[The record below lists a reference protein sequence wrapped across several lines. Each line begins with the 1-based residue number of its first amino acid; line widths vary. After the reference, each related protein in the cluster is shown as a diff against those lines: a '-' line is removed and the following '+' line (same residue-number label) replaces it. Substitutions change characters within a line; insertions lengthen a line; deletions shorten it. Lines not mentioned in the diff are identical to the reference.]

1 LEWSVLGVE
10 KKTKRKMRPAS
21 TPEARENQLISMA
34 YDLAEERMRNG
45 TATSQEIT
53 HFLKLGSE
61 KSRMEAEK
69 LRKEV
74 ELLKAKTEVLE
85 SSKVAEELYSRAIDA
100 MRRYSGHGDE
110 Q

>member
-1 LEWSVLGVE
+1 ME

-21 TPEARENQLISMA
+21 TPEARENQLIAMA

-61 KSRMEAEK
+61 KSRLESQK
-69 LRKEV
+69 LHKEV

-85 SSKVAEELYSRAIDA
+85 SGKVAEELYSKAIDA
-100 MRRYSGHGDE
+100 MRKYSGFGDRDE
-110 Q
+110 

>member
-1 LEWSVLGVE
+1 ME

-74 ELLKAKTEVLE
+74 ELLKAKTDVLE

-110 Q
+110 

>member
-1 LEWSVLGVE
+1 
-10 KKTKRKMRPAS
+10 MRPAS

-74 ELLKAKTEVLE
+74 ELLKAKTDVLE
-85 SSKVAEELYSRAIDA
+85 SSKVAEELYSKAIDA

>member
-1 LEWSVLGVE
+1 ME

-74 ELLKAKTEVLE
+74 ELLKAKTDVLE
-85 SSKVAEELYSRAIDA
+85 SSKVAEELCSRAIDA

>member
-1 LEWSVLGVE
+1 ME

>member
-1 LEWSVLGVE
+1 ME
-10 KKTKRKMRPAS
+10 KKTKRKVRPAT
-21 TPEARENQLISMA
+21 TPEARENQLIAMA

-61 KSRMEAEK
+61 KSRLESQK
-69 LRKEV
+69 LHKEV

-85 SSKVAEELYSRAIDA
+85 SGKVAEELYSKAIDA
-100 MRRYSGHGDE
+100 MRRYSGYGEDDE
-110 Q
+110 

>member
-1 LEWSVLGVE
+1 VE

>member
-1 LEWSVLGVE
+1 ME

-110 Q
+110 

>member
-1 LEWSVLGVE
+1 ME

-74 ELLKAKTEVLE
+74 ELLKAKTDVLE

>member
-1 LEWSVLGVE
+1 ME
-10 KKTKRKMRPAS
+10 KKTKRKVRPAT
-21 TPEARENQLISMA
+21 TPEARENQLIAMA

-61 KSRMEAEK
+61 KSRLESQK
-69 LRKEV
+69 LHKEV

-85 SSKVAEELYSRAIDA
+85 SGKVAEELYSRAIDA
-100 MRRYSGHGDE
+100 MRRYSGYGEDDE
-110 Q
+110 

>member
-1 LEWSVLGVE
+1 ME

-74 ELLKAKTEVLE
+74 ELLKAKTDVLE
-85 SSKVAEELYSRAIDA
+85 SSKVAEELYSKAIDA